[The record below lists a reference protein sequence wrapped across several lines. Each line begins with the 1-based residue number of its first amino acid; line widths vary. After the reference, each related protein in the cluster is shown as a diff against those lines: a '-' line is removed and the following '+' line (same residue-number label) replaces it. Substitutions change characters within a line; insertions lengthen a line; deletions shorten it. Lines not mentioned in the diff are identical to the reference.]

1 MIFGKKKAKPAATA
15 TDAVN
20 PALYDII
27 LAPIT
32 TEKTTTGSEH
42 GQVTFRVA
50 LNATKPQIKLAVE
63 TLFKVEVKG
72 VNTLRIKG
80 KTKKF
85 KGRPGRRSDYKKA
98 VVTLKAGQVI
108 DMGAAL

>member
-1 MIFGKKKAKPAATA
+1 MIFGKKKVKPATAATA
-15 TDAVN
+15 AIN
-20 PALYDII
+20 PALYDVI

-32 TEKTTTGSEH
+32 TEKTTNGSEH

-50 LNATKPQIKLAVE
+50 LNATKPQIKAAVE
-63 TLFKVEVKG
+63 ALFKVEVKG
-72 VNTLRIKG
+72 VNTLRVKG
-80 KTKKF
+80 KAKKF

-98 VVTLKAGQVI
+98 VVTLKQGQVI